1 MEWIIAIVVPLYI
14 ALGCAVATLQM
25 IPFRDQKKFDTPTG
39 KFALALFWIF
49 IALAYPFWLIYV
61 GFQLSPRVRT
71 KKLMEKIAHDP
82 NRNNVLR
89 KLDQAH
95 TGKAYHAPEKLPRPH
110 RAQAEFIGSKS
121 RYVLENRHQHRRTE
135 D

>member
-1 MEWIIAIVVPLYI
+1 MEWLLVIGFYI
-14 ALGCAVATLQM
+14 ATGILIATLQM
-25 IPFRDQKKFDTPTG
+25 IPFKDSKKFQTREG
-39 KFALALFWIF
+39 KFALALLSIF
-49 IALAYPFWLIYV
+49 IVVAFPFWLIYV

-71 KKLMEKIAHDP
+71 RKLLEKIAHDP

-89 KLDQAH
+89 KLDEAH
-95 TGKAYHAPEKLPRPH
+95 TGKAYHVPKNVPRPH